1 MPSWARKKTR
11 PELHEILSSK
21 ENNER
26 KKIIKHIEDL
36 TLHYDEIFISSGRKE
51 YSLLGKNL
59 IQASKELDLSPEE
72 TIIRLLL
79 AEKFSTRIFNEAVT
93 RENINKIINQP
104 FACFASDGVG
114 YDRVNYPVSSD
125 KSDMP
130 HPRSFGCYPYTLSK
144 IVRDQGIMSWEEAI
158 RKMTS
163 MPASIMGLKDR
174 GILKH
179 GMKADVVVINPL
191 VLKAEP
197 NYQEP
202 FQNPSGIEHVIVNG
216 VLAIE
221 DGRLT
226 GAYPGTVLRKE

>member
-1 MPSWARKKTR
+1 
-11 PELHEILSSK
+11 
-21 ENNER
+21 
-26 KKIIKHIEDL
+26 
-36 TLHYDEIFISSGRKE
+36 
-51 YSLLGKNL
+51 
-59 IQASKELDLSPEE
+59 
-72 TIIRLLL
+72 
-79 AEKFSTRIFNEAVT
+79 
-93 RENINKIINQP
+93 
-104 FACFASDGVG
+104 
-114 YDRVNYPVSSD
+114 
-125 KSDMP
+125 MP

-174 GILKH
+174 GILKQ